1 LIAILCLNAGIDRT
15 YEVAQLTPGALH
27 RPERVRMNA
36 GGKGINVARVAARLG
51 QEVVVSGFAGGSG
64 ATFIAGYL
72 RREGILADFVDIGE
86 ESRVCI
92 NIIDR
97 ERRTQT
103 QVDEAGPLVTPSE
116 VDKLRAKWPLLLA
129 KSQLAVISGSAPRG
143 VPHSLYRELVAT
155 ARRGNVPC
163 ILDARG
169 EMLRE
174 GIEGR
179 PQMIKPNVQ
188 ELAELVGR
196 ELPTA
201 EDIAQAARGVVERG
215 VQIVLVSTGARGAIA
230 ATRSHGT
237 WLARPPAI
245 EYVSA
250 VGSGDAMVG
259 AFAALL
265 AQQRPLRDC
274 LRWATA
280 AGAANAATFGPA
292 FCTREE
298 IERLVPG
305 VETMRVDALETLQA
319 QWAAPRTRQETMTAP
334 GSNGDATASQQT

>member
-15 YEVAQLTPGALH
+15 YEVAQFALGAYH
-27 RPERVRMNA
+27 RPERVRTNA
-36 GGKGINVARVAARLG
+36 GGKGINVARIAARLG
-51 QEVVVSGFAGGSG
+51 QEVVVSGFAGGGG
-64 ATFIAGYL
+64 ATFIANYL
-72 RREGILADFVDIGE
+72 RREGILADFVAIEE

-97 ERRTQT
+97 ERHSQT

-143 VPHSLYRELVAT
+143 VPHGLYRELVAT
-155 ARRGNVPC
+155 ARRSGAPC
-163 ILDARG
+163 ILDVHG

-174 GIEGR
+174 GIEGI
-179 PQMIKPNVQ
+179 PQMVKPNVQ
-188 ELAELVGR
+188 ELSELVGR
-196 ELPTA
+196 ELVSA
-201 EDIAQAARGVVERG
+201 EDIVQAARGLVERG
-215 VQIVLVSTGARGAIA
+215 IQIVLVSAGARGALA
-230 ATRSHGT
+230 ATRTHGT
-237 WLARPPAI
+237 WLAKPPPI

-298 IERLVPG
+298 IEQLAPG
-305 VETMRVDALETLQA
+305 VETMRVDAAEALQV
-319 QWAAPRTRQETMTAP
+319 QWAAGRGRQETLDTDGGATDAP
-334 GSNGDATASQQT
+334 TGQPT